1 MRTIDIDKGP
11 IRYPGAMDW
20 DRSEHGISPRRLP
33 AWTRPQVPEVADP
46 VIRMPSGVRLEF
58 ATDSAS
64 IELDVLTTRF
74 EIAGLTYPP
83 MTFALLVDA

>member
-1 MRTIDIDKGP
+1 
-11 IRYPGAMDW
+11 
-20 DRSEHGISPRRLP
+20 
-33 AWTRPQVPEVADP
+33 
-46 VIRMPSGVRLEF
+46 MPPGVRLEF